1 MPRPEPHGQRDAAQH
16 VPCAFGALD
25 SLNPPA
31 GLRVSKQHTGL
42 AMAAVVA
49 LVTGGWP
56 QAGLAGTLE
65 MKVAPLLSRTP
76 SGPCPQTL
84 SLVET
89 LQPYREGSYGMN
101 GRAPLAAIATG
112 WRVASRDALSVTWI
126 GILRP
131 AYQRC
136 MASAG
141 IVRADNAPFRDHS
154 YLRLRLSGGQV
165 QLILDMTGLRD
176 PNGYTPV
183 ILGAGL
189 RQGLPE
195 WSWGGSD

>member
-1 MPRPEPHGQRDAAQH
+1 
-16 VPCAFGALD
+16 
-25 SLNPPA
+25 
-31 GLRVSKQHTGL
+31 
-42 AMAAVVA
+42 MAAVVA